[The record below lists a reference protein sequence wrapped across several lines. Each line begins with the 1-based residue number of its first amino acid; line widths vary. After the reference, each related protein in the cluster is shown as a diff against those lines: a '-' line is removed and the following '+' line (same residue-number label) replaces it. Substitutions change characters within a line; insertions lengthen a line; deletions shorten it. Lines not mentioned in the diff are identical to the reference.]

1 MTAASQ
7 TDYQHFT
14 PARFAP
20 AMFRYRKSHFAPD
33 PTCFCPRSSTFI
45 FITFTC
51 IFIHEK

>member
-1 MTAASQ
+1 MELAWRSPQ
-7 TDYQHFT
+7 T

-20 AMFRYRKSHFAPD
+20 AMFRYRKWQFAPD
-33 PTCFCPRSSTFI
+33 PTCVSSTFI